1 MCAVPCMVRALLFAS
16 MIPRAMRWGY
26 VMVCVEVGMVS
37 AEGGV
42 VSVEGAFVS
51 LESLAWCLYEA
62 G

>member
-1 MCAVPCMVRALLFAS
+1 MVRALLFAS